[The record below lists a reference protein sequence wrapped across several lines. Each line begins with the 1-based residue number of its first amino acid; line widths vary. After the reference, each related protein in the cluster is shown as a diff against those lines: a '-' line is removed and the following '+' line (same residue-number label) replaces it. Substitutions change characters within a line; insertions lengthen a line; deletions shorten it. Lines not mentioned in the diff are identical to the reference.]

1 MNRKANG
8 ASIATIRKAIGI
20 PQVALAGRLGIAKAY
35 MSQIE
40 HGARQ
45 PAADLLSRIADT
57 LGVPLDAISYPIPEP
72 EPEAVAS

>member
-8 ASIATIRKAIGI
+8 ASIGTIRKALGI
-20 PQVALAGRLGIAKAY
+20 PQVALAGRLGIDKSY

-45 PAADLLSRIADT
+45 PAADLLSRIAET
-57 LGVPLDAISYPIPEP
+57 LGVPLDAISYPV
-72 EPEAVAS
+72 PEAAGAAS